1 MRVLVTGGAGFI
13 GSHTV
18 DALLAAGHAV
28 AVVDDLS
35 GGRLANLHPEAA
47 LFELDI
53 RSPELGKVFK
63 EFAPTHVIHFAAQM
77 DVRVSVERPMFD
89 ADVNVAGSINV
100 LQQCVDHG
108 VEKFVP
114 VSTAGAIYGEP
125 DILPATE
132 DYPALPL
139 CHYGQSK
146 YAMELFAGL
155 YQRMYGLRYTV
166 VRYSNVYGPRQ
177 NPHGEAGVCAILTS
191 LMLDG
196 KTPTLFGH
204 GTPVRDYVY
213 VGDVAR
219 ANVLALERGDGETLN
234 IATGVG
240 TSVLDIFRI
249 IRDCVGFTGEPELKP
264 IRPGEVNKIYCSR
277 EKAKAVLGWEPAM
290 PLEQGLANTVA
301 FIRKQ
306 RGA

>member
-18 DALLAAGHAV
+18 DVLLAAGHAV

-35 GGRLANLHPEAA
+35 GGRLANLNPAA
-47 LFELDI
+47 AFFELDI
-53 RSPELGKVFK
+53 RSPELGRVFK
-63 EFAPTHVIHFAAQM
+63 EFSPTHVVHFAAQM

-108 VEKFVP
+108 VEKIVP

-125 DILPATE
+125 EVLPATE
-132 DYPALPL
+132 AYPALPL

-204 GTPVRDYVY
+204 GEPVRDYVY

-219 ANVLALERGDGETLN
+219 ANALALERGDGETLN
-234 IATGVG
+234 IATGIG
-240 TSVLDIFRI
+240 TTVLDIFRI
-249 IRDCVGFTGEPELKP
+249 IRDCVGFTGEPVLKP
-264 IRPGEVNKIYCSR
+264 IRPGEVNKIYCSG
-277 EKAKAVLGWEPAM
+277 EKAKAVLGWAPAM
-290 PLEQGLANTVA
+290 SLEQGLANTVD
-301 FIRKQ
+301 FIRAQ
-306 RGA
+306 RGE

>member
-35 GGRLANLHPEAA
+35 GGRLANVPPEAA
-47 LFELDI
+47 FFEMDI
-53 RSPELGKVFK
+53 RSADLARAFT

-100 LQQCVDHG
+100 LQHCVDHG

-125 DILPATE
+125 EILPATE
-132 DYPALPL
+132 EYPALPL

-196 KTPTLFGH
+196 KTPTLFGE
-204 GTPVRDYVY
+204 GEPVRDYVY

-219 ANVLALERGDGETLN
+219 ANVLALESGDGETLN

-240 TSVLDIFRI
+240 TSVLDIFHI
-249 IRDCVGFTGEPELKP
+249 IRDCVGFDGDPILKP
-264 IRPGEVNKIYCSR
+264 LRPGEVFKITCSGD
-277 EKAKAVLGWEPAM
+277 KAKAVLGWAPAM
-290 PLEQGLANTVA
+290 PLAEGLAHTVA
-301 FIRKQ
+301 YIRAQ
-306 RGA
+306 RGT